1 MKLWMIIPVM
11 GALAVL
17 IVMGERLLSSDPS
30 ERDTLPSVLIDREV
44 PNFELPGLDDGAGL
58 TTADLKAPGVKL
70 VNIWASWCGPCR
82 TEHEHLIAL
91 ASEGVTI
98 HGINY
103 KDAPD
108 NAKAFLDELG
118 SPYKL
123 IGADRNGRQSIDFG
137 VYGVPET
144 FVIDGQGK
152 IRFKL
157 VGPILERNIDK
168 VRAAIKAAQ

>member
-1 MKLWMIIPVM
+1 M
-11 GALAVL
+11 
-17 IVMGERLLSSDPS
+17 
-30 ERDTLPSVLIDREV
+30 LID
-44 PNFELPGLDDGAGL
+44 F
-58 TTADLKAPGVKL
+58 
-70 VNIWASWCGPCR
+70 WASWCGPCR

-103 KDAPD
+103 KDAPE

-118 SPYKL
+118 SPYTL
-123 IGADRNGRQSIDFG
+123 IGTDRNGRQSIDFG
-137 VYGVPET
+137 VYGLPET

>member
-1 MKLWMIIPVM
+1 MSPIL
-11 GALAVL
+11 
-17 IVMGERLLSSDPS
+17 
-30 ERDTLPSVLIDREV
+30 
-44 PNFELPGLDDGAGL
+44 
-58 TTADLKAPGVKL
+58 TADATGRAKL
-70 VNIWASWCGPCR
+70 FRRHFGIGEIPMGPR
-82 TEHEHLIAL
+82 KVVIRARW
-91 ASEGVTI
+91 SS
-98 HGINY
+98 INY

-108 NAKAFLDELG
+108 NAQAFLTELG

-157 VGPILERNIDK
+157 VGPILERNIEK
-168 VRAAIKAAQ
+168 VRAAIKAALEGAQAAPDLVDEVIMGCVLPAGQGQAPARQAGLSGPDGSKYCSPCSTSSKGTTTS